1 MNKAVLAHAIRSR
14 HSPARFS
21 RPEYHQSNVVPDRAQ
36 AQNTSM
42 SLGHLLL
49 GFFQLVA
56 IGVLTVFA
64 LLFVI
69 RLGIPRRSVAI
80 VSRRSAR

>member
-1 MNKAVLAHAIRSR
+1 
-14 HSPARFS
+14 
-21 RPEYHQSNVVPDRAQ
+21 
-36 AQNTSM
+36 M
-42 SLGHLLL
+42 SLGHHFL

-80 VSRRSAR
+80 ISRRSAR